1 MTRAAQVSLAAALVL
16 ALVPALAACGKQGN
30 LRAPDDAEE
39 AYTYPRSYPNPAT
52 VVPPDDPGQ
61 EPAARPR
68 SREVLEGAGD
78 ISVFPN
84 LRRTT
89 TTYGTSAPQ

>member
-16 ALVPALAACGKQGN
+16 ALVPALAACGKQGS
-30 LRAPDDAEE
+30 LRAPDGEE
-39 AYTYPRSYPNPAT
+39 GAYTYPRTYPNPAT
-52 VVPPDDPGQ
+52 VVPPAEPGQ
-61 EPAARPR
+61 ELEARPR

-84 LRRTT
+84 LRRST
-89 TTYGTSAPQ
+89 TTYGTPAPQ